1 MVVSCSTYLSM
12 NAIEFVEFVNCTS
25 AQQMLTCHATP
36 IMQRVPTIDDL
47 KV

>member
-1 MVVSCSTYLSM
+1 M
-12 NAIEFVEFVNCTS
+12 NAIEFVEFVNFAC
-25 AQQMLTCHATP
+25 AQQMLTCHTTP